1 MSDYEIGVY
10 NKNVRDAIRNGD
22 DWDESLGISSQ
33 FENTLYFP
41 VRNAA
46 SILEVEERAAKS
58 FPPTMGYV
66 VEFIQLIGSSK

>member
-10 NKNVRDAIRNGD
+10 NKKVRDTIRGGD
-22 DWDESLGISSQ
+22 DWDETLGISSA

-46 SILEVEERAAKS
+46 SIEEVERKAEAS
-58 FPPTMGYV
+58 FPKSMGYV
-66 VEFIQLIGSSK
+66 VEYIQLVGSTK